1 MKKRSIVAAL
11 CICAFAVPICIH
23 AQKKPTTTTKSPAA
37 TIPPSSA
44 QTNSAPSQEQI
55 LTNLRAFTKLYGY
68 VRYFHPSDEAVKID
82 WDKFA
87 IYGAGKVKNAR
98 TTDELA
104 LTLEELFL
112 PIAPTLQILRPNE
125 KPRPVGIPEHSGTVQ
140 SVAWQHKGLGVGVY
154 NLYGDDS
161 PYRSLRLNRK
171 NTVKE
176 WEPQYNFWSVATCI
190 GKASASPSNPVI
202 SLRGKE
208 IKFTAAVRVSEVNS
222 PDGGHLFLRVDTD
235 NGDDGF
241 FDNMRRRT
249 IRSSEWGTY
258 EIVGRVDSS
267 AIAICF
273 GCFLSGKGKLWLDDM
288 RLFTRANANEAWK
301 PVPIP
306 NPGFEKYET
315 MSNGRK
321 AYVDWGGANSSKDYS
336 VTPSKD
342 NPFEGNYSALIQSVS
357 PQERTVINKELF
369 AAKPNDGETI
379 TKDLA
384 GRLRCA
390 LPIALYANNTNTLG
404 STPKSMAAFENLQKI
419 LSKDI
424 QGKAEQLEQEPT
436 RLANVVVAWNVLR
449 HFYPYFDV
457 VRTNWDSVLTVTLAE
472 AFRNTSAYF
481 FVKVMRN
488 MMAALRDGHAW
499 YHYMPNDFAL
509 NVKVENIEGQPVIIA
524 SQDSLLQR
532 GDVIVKVD
540 GYDTRARLLEEESLT
555 SGTPQWKRAEAVD
568 NIIHSMIKELP
579 LTINRNGVLIEMTAK
594 CKPLDKR
601 SVFEHLAL
609 EQIGG
614 ASLNDKVWYI
624 DLAQVSVAE
633 IEAKAM
639 ELSQAK
645 GIVFDM
651 RGYPQN
657 GNAKILGYVTDSPLL
672 APRYLVPQIIYPD
685 HENVQGYDTNG
696 RWNVQPKLPRWKGK
710 IVFLTG
716 GGAIS
721 QAEDIMSIVEHY
733 KLGEIVG
740 ETTAGADGNVNILR
754 LPGGANIRWTGMKAL
769 KHDGSQHHLVGIK
782 PTVPAV
788 RTVQGAR
795 AGRDEVLE
803 KALSLMP

>member
-11 CICAFAVPICIH
+11 CVCAFAVPICIH
-23 AQKKPTTTTKSPAA
+23 AQKKPTTTTTAKSPAA

-44 QTNSAPSQEQI
+44 PTNSAPSQEQV
-55 LTNLRAFTKLYGY
+55 LTNLRAFAKLYGY

-98 TTDELA
+98 TTDELT

-125 KPRPVGIPEHSGTVQ
+125 KPRPVSTPEHSGTVQ

-171 NTVKE
+171 NTVNE
-176 WEPQYNFWSVATCI
+176 WKPIQSIASVGNAI
-190 GKASASPSNPVI
+190 GNPFASSTDNPVL

-222 PDGGHLFLRVDTD
+222 PDGGHLLLKVYID
-235 NGDDGF
+235 NGNVGF
-241 FDNMRRRT
+241 FDNMRNSP
-249 IRSSEWGTY
+249 IRSSEWNTY
-258 EIVGRVDSS
+258 TIVGRVDSS
-267 AIAICF
+267 ALAISF
-273 GCFLSGKGKLWLDDM
+273 GCFLSGKGKLWIDDM

-315 MSNGRK
+315 MSNGRQT
-321 AYVDWGGANSSKDYS
+321 YEGSNSGRDYS
-336 VTPSKD
+336 ITPSKD
-342 NPFEGNYSALIQSVS
+342 NPYQGNYCALIQYLS
-357 PQERTVINKELF
+357 PQERNVVNKELF
-369 AAKPNDGETI
+369 AAKPKDGETI

-384 GRLRCA
+384 GGLRCA

-404 STPKSMAAFENLQKI
+404 STPKSIAAFENLQKT
-419 LSKDI
+419 LTKDI

-436 RLANVVVAWNVLR
+436 RLANVVVAWNVLQ

-488 MMAALRDGHAW
+488 MITALRDGHAW
-499 YHYMPNDFAL
+499 YHYMPNGFAL

-540 GYDTRARLLEEESLT
+540 GYDTKARILEEESLT

-579 LTINRNGVLIEMTAK
+579 LTINRNGVVIEMTAK
-594 CKPLDKR
+594 CKPLNNR
-601 SVFEHLAL
+601 SVFEHPAL

-633 IEAKAM
+633 VEAKAK
-639 ELSQAK
+639 ELSEAK

-657 GNAKILGYVTDSPLL
+657 GNAEILGYVTDAPLL
-672 APRYLVPQIIYPD
+672 SPRYLVPQIIYPD

-696 RWNVQPKLPRWKGK
+696 RWRVQPTLPRWKGK
-710 IVFLTG
+710 CVFLTG

-721 QAEDIMSIVEHY
+721 QAEDIMSMVEHY

-754 LPGGANIRWTGMKAL
+754 LPGGSSIRWTGMKAL
-769 KHDGSQHHLVGIK
+769 KQDGSQLHLVGIK

-788 RTVQGAR
+788 RTLQGIR
-795 AGRDEVLE
+795 GGRDEVLE
-803 KALSLMP
+803 KALSLIP

>member
-1 MKKRSIVAAL
+1 MKISSVLVLTGLIVFTFPCSIL
-11 CICAFAVPICIH
+11 
-23 AQKKPTTTTKSPAA
+23 AQKK
-37 TIPPSSA
+37 SSA
-44 QTNSAPSQEQI
+44 KSALNNTMQALPLPPQEQAI
-55 LTNLRAFTKLYGY
+55 TNLRAFTKLYGY
-68 VRYFHPSDEAVKID
+68 VRYFHPSDEATKID

-104 LTLEELFL
+104 FTLEELFL

-154 NLYGDDS
+154 KLYGDDS

-171 NTVKE
+171 NVVNEEK
-176 WEPQYNFWSVATCI
+176 PKHSIASVGTSI
-190 GKASASPSNPVI
+190 GHPFMTSTNNPVI

-208 IKFTAAVRVSEVNS
+208 IKFTAAVRVSDLNAES
-222 PDGGHLFLRVDTD
+222 GGHLWLRVDTD

-241 FDNMRRRT
+241 FDNMRQ
-249 IRSSEWGTY
+249 RSIQSSVWNTY
-258 EIVGRVDSS
+258 TIVGRVDSS
-267 AIAICF
+267 AVFIAF
-273 GCFLSGKGKLWLDDM
+273 GCFLSGKGKLWVDDM
-288 RLFTRANANEAWK
+288 RLFTRTNATEAWK

-306 NPGFEKYET
+306 NPGFEKFET
-315 MSNGRK
+315 MSNGRQ
-321 AYVDWGGANSSKDYS
+321 AYKGAGSGRAYS
-336 VTPSKD
+336 ITPSKD
-342 NPFEGNYSALIQSVS
+342 NPYEGKYCALIQSVS
-357 PQERTVINKELF
+357 PQERTVVDKELF
-369 AAKPNDGETI
+369 AAKPKDGETI
-379 TKDLA
+379 IKDLA
-384 GRLRCA
+384 GGLRCV
-390 LPIALYANNTNTLG
+390 LPIALYANTTNTLG
-404 STPKSMAAFENLQKI
+404 STPKSMAASENLQKI
-419 LSKDI
+419 LTKDI

-436 RLANVVVAWNVLR
+436 RLANVVVAWNVFQ
-449 HFYPYFDV
+449 HFYPYFDEV
-457 VRTNWDSVLTVTLAE
+457 KTNWDSVLTVTLAE

-488 MMAALRDGHAW
+488 MVAALRDGHAW
-499 YHYMPNDFAL
+499 YHYMPNGFAL
-509 NVKVENIEGQPVIIA
+509 NVKVENIEGKPVIIA
-524 SQDSLLQR
+524 SQDSLLKR

-540 GYDTRARLLEEESLT
+540 GYDTKARLLEEESLT

-579 LTINRNGVLIEMTAK
+579 LTINRNGVLMDITAK
-594 CKPLDKR
+594 CKPLNNR
-601 SVFEHLAL
+601 SVFEHSAL
-609 EQIGG
+609 EQIGS
-614 ASLNDKVWYI
+614 ASLTDKVWYI

-633 IEAKAM
+633 IEAKAN
-639 ELSQAK
+639 EFAQAK

-651 RGYPQN
+651 RGYPKD
-657 GNAKILGYVTDSPLL
+657 GNAEILGYVTDSPLL

-685 HENVQGYDTNG
+685 RENVPGYDTNG
-696 RWNVQPKLPRWKGK
+696 RWSVQPTLPRWKGK

-721 QAEDIMSIVEHY
+721 QAEDIMSMVEHY

-754 LPGGANIRWTGMKAL
+754 LPGGSNIRWTGMKVL

-788 RTVQGAR
+788 RTLQGIR
-795 AGRDEVLE
+795 EGRDEVLE

>member
-1 MKKRSIVAAL
+1 MKINSVLVLTFLIVFTFP
-11 CICAFAVPICIH
+11 CSVS
-23 AQKKPTTTTKSPAA
+23 AQKKSKAKSNNTVQALPLS
-37 TIPPSSA
+37 PH
-44 QTNSAPSQEQI
+44 EQAI
-55 LTNLRAFTKLYGY
+55 TNLQAFTKLYGY
-68 VRYFHPSDEAVKID
+68 VRYFHPSDEATQLD

-98 TTDELA
+98 TADELA
-104 LTLEELFL
+104 FTLEELFL

-171 NTVKE
+171 NTVNDGKSS
-176 WEPQYNFWSVATCI
+176 FGGVGRCI
-190 GKASASPSNPVI
+190 GSKPSASTSNPVV

-208 IKFTAAVRVSEVNS
+208 IKFTAAVRVSDVNVAE
-222 PDGGHLFLRVDTD
+222 GGQLWLRVVDTD
-235 NGDDGF
+235 NSADKLSDY
-241 FDNMRRRT
+241 MRHY
-249 IRSSEWGTY
+249 IQSSAWSTY
-258 EIVGRVDSS
+258 TLFGRVDSS
-267 AIAICF
+267 AIDICF
-273 GCFLSGKGKLWLDDM
+273 GCSSHGKGKLWVDDM
-288 RLFTRANANEAWK
+288 RLFARANATEAWK

-306 NPGFEKYET
+306 NGGFEKYT
-315 MSNGRK
+315 ITSSGRK
-321 AYVDWGGANSSKDYS
+321 AYVDWETAGRNYS
-336 VTPSKD
+336 ITPSKD
-342 NPFEGNYSALIQSVS
+342 NPYEGKYCAFIQYLS
-357 PQERTVINKELF
+357 PQERNVVNKELF
-369 AAKPNDGETI
+369 AAKPKDGETI

-384 GRLRCA
+384 GGLRCV

-404 STPKSMAAFENLQKI
+404 STPKNMAAFENLQKI
-419 LSKDI
+419 LTKDI

-436 RLANVVVAWNVLR
+436 RLANVVVAWNVFQ
-449 HFYPYFDV
+449 HFYPYFDEV
-457 VRTNWDSVLTVTLAE
+457 KTNWDSVLTVTLAE

-488 MMAALRDGHAW
+488 MVAALRDGHAW
-499 YHYMPNDFAL
+499 YHYMPNGFAL

-524 SQDSLLQR
+524 SQDSLLKR

-540 GYDTRARLLEEESLT
+540 GYDTRVRLAEEEGLT

-579 LTINRNGVLIEMTAK
+579 LTINRNGELMDITAK

-601 SVFEHLAL
+601 SVFEHPAL

-614 ASLNDKVWYI
+614 AQLTDKVWYI

-633 IEAKAM
+633 IEAKAN
-639 ELSQAK
+639 EFAQAK

-651 RGYPQN
+651 RGYPKD
-657 GNAKILGYVTDSPLL
+657 GNAEILGYLTDSPLL
-672 APRYLVPQIIYPD
+672 SPRYLIPQIIYPD
-685 HENVQGYDTNG
+685 RENVQGYDTSG
-696 RWNVQPKLPRWKGK
+696 RWRVQPTLPRWKGK

-740 ETTAGADGNVNILR
+740 ETTAGADGNVNVLR
-754 LPGGANIRWTGMKAL
+754 LPGGSSIRWTGMEVL

-788 RTVQGAR
+788 RTVQGVR

-803 KALSLMP
+803 KALSLIP

>member
-1 MKKRSIVAAL
+1 MKISSVLVLTFLIVFTFPCSVL
-11 CICAFAVPICIH
+11 
-23 AQKKPTTTTKSPAA
+23 AQKK
-37 TIPPSSA
+37 SSA
-44 QTNSAPSQEQI
+44 KSALNNTVQALPLSPQEQAI
-55 LTNLRAFTKLYGY
+55 TNLRAFAKLYGY
-68 VRYFHPSDEAVKID
+68 VRYFHPSDEATQLD

-171 NTVKE
+171 NTVNEGNPKH
-176 WEPQYNFWSVATCI
+176 NFCSVGTFI
-190 GKASASPSNPVI
+190 GKASASTDNPVL

-208 IKFTAAVRVSEVNS
+208 IKFTAAVRVSELNS
-222 PDGGHLFLRVDTD
+222 ESGGHLWLRVDTD
-235 NGDDGF
+235 NGDKGF
-241 FDNMRRRT
+241 FDNMRQ
-249 IRSSEWGTY
+249 RSIQSSAWNTY
-258 EIVGRVDSS
+258 TIVGRVDSS
-267 AIAICF
+267 AVFIFF
-273 GCFLSGKGKLWLDDM
+273 GCFLNGKGKLWVDDM
-288 RLFTRANANEAWK
+288 HLFTRANANEAWK

-306 NPGFEKYET
+306 NPGFEKFET
-315 MSNGRK
+315 MGNGRQ
-321 AYVDWGGANSSKDYS
+321 AYKGVGRSRDYS
-336 VTPSKD
+336 ITPSKD
-342 NPFEGNYSALIQSVS
+342 NPYEGNYSALIQSVS
-357 PQERTVINKELF
+357 PQERTVVDKELF
-369 AAKPNDGETI
+369 AAKPKDGETI

-384 GRLRCA
+384 GGLRCV
-390 LPIALYANNTNTLG
+390 LPIALYANTTNTLG

-436 RLANVVVAWNVLR
+436 RLANVVVAWNVFQ
-449 HFYPYFDV
+449 HFYPYFDEV
-457 VRTNWDSVLTVTLAE
+457 KTNWDSVLTVTLAE

-488 MMAALRDGHAW
+488 MVAALHDGHAW
-499 YHYMPNDFAL
+499 YHYMPKTFAV
-509 NVKVENIEGQPVIIA
+509 NVKVENIEGQPVIVA
-524 SQDSLLQR
+524 SQDSLLKR

-540 GYDTRARLLEEESLT
+540 GYDTRVRLAEEEGLT

-601 SVFEHLAL
+601 SVFEHPAL

-614 ASLNDKVWYI
+614 ASLTDKVWYI

-633 IEAKAM
+633 IEAKAN
-639 ELSQAK
+639 EFAQAK

-657 GNAKILGYVTDSPLL
+657 GNAEILGYVTDSPLL
-672 APRYLVPQIIYPD
+672 SPRYLVPQIIYPD
-685 HENVQGYDTNG
+685 RENVPGYDTNG
-696 RWNVQPKLPRWKGK
+696 RWRVQPTLPRWKGK

-721 QAEDIMSIVEHY
+721 QAEDIMNIVEHY

-754 LPGGANIRWTGMKAL
+754 LPGGSSIRWTGMEVL

-788 RTVQGAR
+788 RTVQGVR
-795 AGRDEVLE
+795 EGRDEVLE

>member
-1 MKKRSIVAAL
+1 MKISSVLVLTGLIVFTFPCSVL
-11 CICAFAVPICIH
+11 
-23 AQKKPTTTTKSPAA
+23 AQKKPSAKSNNTVQALPLS
-37 TIPPSSA
+37 P
-44 QTNSAPSQEQI
+44 QEQAI
-55 LTNLRAFTKLYGY
+55 TNLRAFAKLYGY

-104 LTLEELFL
+104 LTLEELLL

-125 KPRPVGIPEHSGTVQ
+125 KPRPVGIPEHSGTLQ

-171 NTVKE
+171 NTVNEEK
-176 WEPQYNFWSVATCI
+176 PIHHGLASVGAAI
-190 GKASASPSNPVI
+190 GHPFITSTDNPVL

-208 IKFTAAVRVSEVNS
+208 IKFTAAVRVGDLSSEA
-222 PDGGHLFLRVDTD
+222 GGHLLLHVHTN

-241 FDNMRRRT
+241 FDNMRNRP
-249 IRSSEWGTY
+249 IRSSEWSTY
-258 EIVGRVDSS
+258 TIVGRVDSS
-267 AIAICF
+267 AVAINF
-273 GCFLSGKGKLWLDDM
+273 GCFFSGKGKLWVDDM
-288 RLFTRANANEAWK
+288 RLFIRANANEAWK
-301 PVPIP
+301 PIPIP
-306 NPGFEKYET
+306 NAGFEKFEA
-315 MSNGRK
+315 MNNGRQSYK
-321 AYVDWGGANSSKDYS
+321 SANSGRDYS
-336 VTPSKD
+336 ITPSKD
-342 NPFEGNYSALIQSVS
+342 NPYEGKYCALIQYLS
-357 PQERTVINKELF
+357 PQERTVVNKELF
-369 AAKPNDGETI
+369 AAKPKDGETI

-384 GRLRCA
+384 GGLRCV

-424 QGKAEQLEQEPT
+424 QGKAEQLEKEPT
-436 RLANVVVAWNVLR
+436 RLANVVVAWNVFQ

-457 VRTNWDSVLTVTLAE
+457 VQTNWDSVLTVTLAE

-488 MMAALRDGHAW
+488 MITALRDGHAW
-499 YHYMPNDFAL
+499 YHYMPNGFAL
-509 NVKVENIEGQPVIIA
+509 NVKVENIEGQPVTIA
-524 SQDSLLQR
+524 SQDSLLKR

-540 GYDTRARLLEEESLT
+540 GYDTKARLLEEESLT

-579 LTINRNGVLIEMTAK
+579 VTINRNGELMDIIAK
-594 CKPLDKR
+594 CKPLDRR
-601 SVFEHLAL
+601 SVFEHSAL

-614 ASLNDKVWYI
+614 ASLTDKVWYI

-633 IEAKAM
+633 IEAKAN
-639 ELSQAK
+639 EFAQAK

-651 RGYPQN
+651 RGYPKD
-657 GNAKILGYVTDSPLL
+657 GNAEILGYLTDSPLL
-672 APRYLVPQIIYPD
+672 SPRYLVPQIIYPD
-685 HENVQGYDTNG
+685 RENVQGYDTNG
-696 RWNVQPKLPRWKGK
+696 RWRVQPALPRWKGK

-721 QAEDIMSIVEHY
+721 QAEDIMSMVEHY

-754 LPGGANIRWTGMKAL
+754 LPGGSSIRWTGMEVL

-788 RTVQGAR
+788 RTVQGIR

>member
-1 MKKRSIVAAL
+1 L
-11 CICAFAVPICIH
+11 
-23 AQKKPTTTTKSPAA
+23 AQKKPSAKSNNTVQALPLS
-37 TIPPSSA
+37 P
-44 QTNSAPSQEQI
+44 QEQAI
-55 LTNLRAFTKLYGY
+55 TNLRAFAKLYGY

-104 LTLEELFL
+104 LTLEELLL

-125 KPRPVGIPEHSGTVQ
+125 KPRPVDIPEHSGTVQ

-171 NTVKE
+171 NTANDGRSSFGGVRT
-176 WEPQYNFWSVATCI
+176 FI
-190 GKASASPSNPVI
+190 GKTSASTSNPVLL
-202 SLRGKE
+202 LRGKE
-208 IKFTAAVRVSEVNS
+208 IKFTAAVRADVYGSE
-222 PDGGHLFLRVDTD
+222 DGGRLWLRVDTD
-235 NGDDGF
+235 NGFGGF
-241 FDNMRRRT
+241 FDNMAGSHS
-249 IRSSEWGTY
+249 IQSSEWGTY
-258 EIVGRVDSS
+258 TIVGRVDSN
-267 AIAICF
+267 AVDITV
-273 GCFLSGKGKLWLDDM
+273 GCALGGRGKLWVDDM
-288 RLFTRANANEAWK
+288 RLFTRANANETWK

-306 NPGFEKYET
+306 NGGFEKFET
-315 MSNGRK
+315 MSNGRQ
-321 AYVDWGGANSSKDYS
+321 AYKDWEGGSREHMI
-336 VTPSKD
+336 TPSKD
-342 NPFEGNYSALIQSVS
+342 KPKEGDYCVLIQYLS
-357 PQERTVINKELF
+357 PKESDAKKELF
-369 AAKPNDGETI
+369 AAKPKDGETI

-384 GRLRCA
+384 GELRCV

-404 STPKSMAAFENLQKI
+404 STPKSMAAFENLQRI

-436 RLANVVVAWNVLR
+436 RLANVVVAWNVFQ

-488 MMAALRDGHAW
+488 MITALRDGHAW
-499 YHYMPNDFAL
+499 YHYMPNGFAL

-540 GYDTRARLLEEESLT
+540 GYDTRARLAEEESLT

-579 LTINRNGVLIEMTAK
+579 LTINRNGVVMDMTAK

-601 SVFEHLAL
+601 SVFEHAAL

-614 ASLNDKVWYI
+614 ASLNDSLNDKVWYI

-633 IEAKAM
+633 IEAKAN
-639 ELSQAK
+639 EFAQAK

-651 RGYPQN
+651 RGYPKD
-657 GNAKILGYVTDSPLL
+657 GNAEILGYLTDSSLL
-672 APRYLVPQIIYPD
+672 SPRYLVPQLIYPD
-685 HENVQGYDTNG
+685 RENVQGYDTNG
-696 RWNVQPKLPRWKGK
+696 RWRVQPTLPRWKGK

-721 QAEDIMSIVEHY
+721 QAEDIMSMVEHY

-754 LPGGANIRWTGMKAL
+754 LPGGSNIRWTGMEVL

-788 RTVQGAR
+788 RTVQGVR
-795 AGRDEVLE
+795 EGRDEVLE

>member
-1 MKKRSIVAAL
+1 MKISSVLVLTGLIVFTFP
-11 CICAFAVPICIH
+11 CSVS
-23 AQKKPTTTTKSPAA
+23 AQKK
-37 TIPPSSA
+37 SSA
-44 QTNSAPSQEQI
+44 KSNNTVQALPLSPQEQAI
-55 LTNLRAFTKLYGY
+55 TNLRAFTKLYGY
-68 VRYFHPSDEAVKID
+68 VRYFHPSDEATQLD

-104 LTLEELFL
+104 FTLEELFL

-125 KPRPVGIPEHSGTVQ
+125 KPRPVDIPEHSGTVQ
-140 SVAWQHKGLGVGVY
+140 SVTWQHKGLGVGVY

-161 PYRSLRLNRK
+161 PYRSLRLNRNNRVNEGK
-171 NTVKE
+171 LEDSFT
-176 WEPQYNFWSVATCI
+176 ALGAHI
-190 GKASASPSNPVI
+190 GKPSASTSNPVVL
-202 SLRGKE
+202 LRGKE
-208 IKFTAAVRVSEVNS
+208 IKLTAAVRVGEVNS
-222 PDGGHLFLRVDTD
+222 ADGGALWLRVDTD

-241 FDNMRRRT
+241 FDNMRHRT
-249 IRSSEWGTY
+249 IRSSEWNTY
-258 EIVGRVDSS
+258 TIVGRVDTS
-267 AIAICF
+267 AVFIVF
-273 GCFLSGKGKLWLDDM
+273 GCLLHGRGELWVDDM

-301 PVPIP
+301 PIPIP
-306 NPGFEKYET
+306 NAGFEKYAT

-321 AYVDWGGANSSKDYS
+321 VYVEWDHLKGARRNYS
-336 VTPSKD
+336 ITPSKD
-342 NPFEGNYSALIQSVS
+342 NPYEGKYCAFIQSVS
-357 PQERTVINKELF
+357 PQERTVVNKELF
-369 AAKPNDGETI
+369 AAKPKDGETI

-384 GRLRCA
+384 GGLRCV

-436 RLANVVVAWNVLR
+436 RLANVVVAWNVFQ
-449 HFYPYFDV
+449 HFYPYFDEV
-457 VRTNWDSVLTVTLAE
+457 KTNWDSVLTVTLAE

-488 MMAALRDGHAW
+488 MVAALRDGHAW
-499 YHYMPNDFAL
+499 YRYMPKTFAL
-509 NVKVENIEGQPVIIA
+509 NVKVENIEGQPVIVA
-524 SQDSLLQR
+524 SQDSLLKR

-540 GYDTRARLLEEESLT
+540 GYDTRVRLAEEEGLT

-579 LTINRNGVLIEMTAK
+579 LTINRNGELMDITAK

-601 SVFEHLAL
+601 SVFEHPAL

-614 ASLNDKVWYI
+614 AQLTDKVWYI

-633 IEAKAM
+633 IEAKAN
-639 ELSQAK
+639 EFAQAK
-645 GIVFDM
+645 GIVLDM
-651 RGYPQN
+651 RGYPKD
-657 GNAKILGYVTDSPLL
+657 GNAEILGYLTDSPLL
-672 APRYLVPQIIYPD
+672 SPRYLVPQIIYPD
-685 HENVQGYDTNG
+685 RENVQGYDTNG
-696 RWNVQPKLPRWKGK
+696 RWHVQPALPRWKGK

-740 ETTAGADGNVNILR
+740 ETTAGADGNVNVLR
-754 LPGGANIRWTGMKAL
+754 LPGGSSIRWTGMEVL

-788 RTVQGAR
+788 RTVQGVR
-795 AGRDEVLE
+795 EGRDEVLE